1 MYVSFLI
8 DNIYVIS
15 NLKIPKIMTF
25 LSLKKKMGKFNKDIW
40 NCDQALDQNT
50 DPLEKN
56 RESEP

>member
-25 LSLKKKMGKFNKDIW
+25 LSLKKKMGKFNKDIR
-40 NCDQALDQNT
+40 NCDQALDQST
-50 DPLEKN
+50 DPSEKN